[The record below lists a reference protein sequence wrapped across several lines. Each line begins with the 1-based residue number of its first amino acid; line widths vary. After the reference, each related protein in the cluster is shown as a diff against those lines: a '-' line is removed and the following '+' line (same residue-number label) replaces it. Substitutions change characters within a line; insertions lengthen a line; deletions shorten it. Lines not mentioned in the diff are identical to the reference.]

1 MSHTQ
6 ANKLSS
12 GWFTVKELCT
22 KSLFNEL
29 ATVHFYVSYFVF
41 LQSGSKIRNS

>member
-12 GWFTVKELCT
+12 GWFTVKELCA

-41 LQSGSKIRNS
+41 YKVVAK